1 MKNKIC
7 DKTMTFT
14 DCELA
19 ILRSAVDKA
28 EEKSGRIV
36 SNSTEVKKIISI
48 VENFIRHKKLIC
60 YGGTAINNILPKQ
73 DQFYNTDIEIPDYD
87 FFSTNALNDS
97 KELSNEYVK
106 EGFSEVEAKSGQH
119 HGTFKVFV
127 NFIPVADITYIHKDI
142 YNAMKYEAIKI
153 DGILYAPPNYL
164 RMSMYL
170 ELSRPAGDVSRWE
183 KVLKRLTL
191 LNKNYPLTSI
201 HCNDVD
207 FQRDMDKPEK
217 SVEEDK
223 IYDIVRNTFI
233 NQDVVFFGGYAIS
246 LYSQYMPK
254 KIQKNIQKIPDFDVL
269 SENPKKT
276 AEILKEQL
284 LHEGLKNIKIIKQNS
299 IGDIIA
305 PHYQIKINNDTIAF
319 IYEPIA
325 CHSYNIININKQQ
338 IKIATIDTML
348 SFYLAFLYSNS
359 NYYDTD
365 RIVCMAQFLFQV
377 QEHNR
382 LEQKGLLRRFSINCY
397 GHQETIEEM
406 RAEKSN
412 KYQEL
417 KSIKNK
423 QNKEY
428 EEWFLRYR
436 PADKFIEKDKDKNKD
451 KIKDKNKNSNK
462 INKQKSKNIKP
473 KKISKT
479 QKRGRGGLFF

>member
-1 MKNKIC
+1 MKNKTC

-276 AEILKEQL
+276 AEILK
-284 LHEGLKNIKIIKQNS
+284 
-299 IGDIIA
+299 
-305 PHYQIKINNDTIAF
+305 
-319 IYEPIA
+319 
-325 CHSYNIININKQQ
+325 
-338 IKIATIDTML
+338 
-348 SFYLAFLYSNS
+348 
-359 NYYDTD
+359 
-365 RIVCMAQFLFQV
+365 
-377 QEHNR
+377 
-382 LEQKGLLRRFSINCY
+382 
-397 GHQETIEEM
+397 
-406 RAEKSN
+406 
-412 KYQEL
+412 
-417 KSIKNK
+417 
-423 QNKEY
+423 
-428 EEWFLRYR
+428 
-436 PADKFIEKDKDKNKD
+436 
-451 KIKDKNKNSNK
+451 
-462 INKQKSKNIKP
+462 
-473 KKISKT
+473 
-479 QKRGRGGLFF
+479 